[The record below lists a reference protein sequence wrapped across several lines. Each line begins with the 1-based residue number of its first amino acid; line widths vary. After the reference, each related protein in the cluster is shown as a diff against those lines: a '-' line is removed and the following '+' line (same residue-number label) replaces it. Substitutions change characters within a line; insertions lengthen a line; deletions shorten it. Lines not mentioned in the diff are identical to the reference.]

1 LEPPAGQRRKVVEQI
16 FEAVSEEAFF
26 NSLKAIVSASRRVE
40 TRSGGAKADCV
51 MAEGP
56 TSKTL
61 PVGGAA
67 GYVIKTVLD

>member
-1 LEPPAGQRRKVVEQI
+1 MEPPAGQRRKVVEQI

-26 NSLKAIVSASRRVE
+26 NSLKAIVSASRVE